1 MKIRFNGG
9 KKVDVEH
16 RGFTIPTDQPE
27 AKGGDNSAPSP
38 FELFLASIGAC
49 TGYYVLAFCEKR
61 DIPTDGIELNMEIVR
76 DEERHMI
83 ERIDISVH
91 LPETFPERY
100 VDACLRSAQQCT
112 VKKHLEDPPEI
123 ALRAATQ

>member
-1 MKIRFNGG
+1 MKIRLTGG

-16 RGFTIPTDQPE
+16 RGLTIWTDQPE
-27 AKGGDNSAPSP
+27 ANGGDNSAPSP

-49 TGYYVLAFCEKR
+49 AGYYVLAFCQKR
-61 DIPTDGIELNMEIVR
+61 DIPTDGIELSMEIVR
-76 DEERHMI
+76 DEERHMV

-100 VDACLRSAQQCT
+100 VDACLRSAGQCT

-123 ALRAATQ
+123 ALRGAIQ